1 MTNHDNSDKEQP
13 LQRLPIRARR
23 VLDGDGQQSVD
34 STVYCPR
41 HEKSVA
47 VAGCEGCNRFH
58 ALHFDAVTRA
68 SSVVCYSH
76 APESGRAPEASP
88 RRVLDGPA
96 DPLAPLS
103 AILTRD
109 VLCVR
114 PETSVEEIR
123 ALMLDR
129 GISGLPVVDADGKP
143 VGVVSRGDVLRA
155 DRDRG
160 DAEELERVALRPEER
175 EDLGVGPGFHAYEPS
190 RLTAAEI
197 MTPLVLAL
205 HENANVGQA
214 AALMAFEGV
223 HRLPVLSDDGD
234 VVGIVS
240 SLDVLRWFGQR
251 SGYIIPPS
259 ATRRH
264 G

>member
-1 MTNHDNSDKEQP
+1 
-13 LQRLPIRARR
+13 
-23 VLDGDGQQSVD
+23 
-34 STVYCPR
+34 
-41 HEKSVA
+41 
-47 VAGCEGCNRFH
+47 
-58 ALHFDAVTRA
+58 
-68 SSVVCYSH
+68 
-76 APESGRAPEASP
+76 
-88 RRVLDGPA
+88 VLDGPA

-103 AILTRD
+103 AILTKD

-114 PETSVEEIR
+114 LETSVEEIR
-123 ALMLDR
+123 ALMLDQ

-143 VGVVSRGDVLRA
+143 LGMVSREDVLRA

-160 DAEELERVALRPEER
+160 DTDELERVEVKPGQHD
-175 EDLGVGPGFHAYEPS
+175 DLGMGPGFHVYEPA
-190 RLTAAEI
+190 RFTAAEI

-223 HRLPVLSDDGD
+223 HRLPVISDDGK